1 MVLRERQVDNPRE
14 LTQALNDWIK
24 GDRDALGQFMPL
36 VYDELRRVAR
46 RALRTERPHHTL
58 QATALVNEF
67 YLRLVG
73 LHSLSW
79 QNRAHFF
86 AIAADMMRRILVDY
100 ARTRNRAKRGGG
112 VEPLSLDVSMIIAE
126 QAGLDVMA
134 LDEALRDLTAL
145 DPRQGRIVELRFFAG
160 LTNEEIAEV
169 MEISVATVKREWM
182 TARAWLHRRI
192 LGVPVR
198 QA

>member
-1 MVLRERQVDNPRE
+1 METPRE

-24 GDRDALGQFMPL
+24 GDRDALAEFMPV
-36 VYDELRRVAR
+36 VYNELRRMAR
-46 RALRTERPHHTL
+46 RALRGERPHHTL
-58 QATALVNEF
+58 QATAVVNEV

-73 LHSLSW
+73 LRRVNW

-112 VEPLSLDVSMIIAE
+112 VEPVSLDVSIVVAE

-134 LDEALRDLTAL
+134 LDEALRELAGL

-160 LTNEEIAEV
+160 LANEEIAEV
-169 MEISVATVKREWM
+169 MGISVAMVKREWV
-182 TARAWLHRRI
+182 TARAWLHRRL
-192 LGVPVR
+192 LGIPVR
-198 QA
+198 QV